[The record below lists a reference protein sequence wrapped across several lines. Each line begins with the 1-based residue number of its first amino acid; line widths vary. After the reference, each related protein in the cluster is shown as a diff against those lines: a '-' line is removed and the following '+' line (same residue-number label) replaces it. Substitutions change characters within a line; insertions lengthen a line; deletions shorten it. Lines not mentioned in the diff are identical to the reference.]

1 VKVTLVPSAIGNDAQ
16 NQYLS
21 SYVVNEAVA
30 IDAGSIGLFH
40 SPREQERIRDIFLTH
55 THLDHVASLPMF
67 LENVF
72 DESKDC
78 VTLHASAP
86 VIDSLQRD
94 FFNDRIWPDFI
105 GMSASGQQ
113 FLRLSTLEAN
123 KPVVVAGLRVTP
135 VPVSH
140 VVPTMGFVIEDA
152 TSAVVIATD
161 TRPTEEIWQRANLT
175 PRLKAVFLDAAFPN
189 ELAWLADVSGHL
201 TPALFAQEAKKLAR
215 SVLMIA
221 VHLKARYYVQVARQL
236 LALGIPNLEIGQYGR
251 TYEL

>member
-1 VKVTLVPSAIGNDAQ
+1 VKVTLVPSAIGSNAQ

-21 SYVVNEAVA
+21 SYVVNEVVA

-40 SPREQERIRDIFLTH
+40 SPREQERIRDVFLTH
-55 THLDHVASLPMF
+55 THLDHLASLPMF

-78 VTLHASAP
+78 VTLHASAS
-86 VIDSLQRD
+86 VLESLQRD

-105 GMSASGQQ
+105 GMSASGQH

-135 VPVSH
+135 VTVSH

-175 PRLKAVFLDAAFPN
+175 PQLKAVFLDAAFPN

-215 SVLMIA
+215 SVPMIA
-221 VHLKARYYVQVARQL
+221 VHLKARYYVEVVRQL
-236 LALGIPNLEIGQYGR
+236 LALGIPNLEIGQYGK